1 MNNFNKPLI
10 TRNTQVDSDLYTIT
24 PKVQKKAFHKPST
37 QTLMVVKYC
46 KKCFLEL
53 PLGSQVCDNCGT
65 DNSDPSGCYVD
76 VKVND
81 INPDLKKQK
90 RKKLGEIDKEIGSL
104 YAKRKATTELKVYEY
119 LTNKIKSLQSERNN
133 LANTL

>member
-10 TRNTQVDSDLYTIT
+10 TRNTQVDDNLNTIT
-24 PKVQKKAFHKPST
+24 PKVQKGAFHKPST

-65 DNSDPSGCYVD
+65 DNTDPSGCLVD
-76 VKVND
+76 VKVNN
-81 INPDLKKQK
+81 INPDLKAVK
-90 RKKLGEIDKEIGSL
+90 RKKLGEIDKQIATC
-104 YAKRKATTELKVYEY
+104 YKKRQATTELKVYNM
-119 LTNKIKSLQSERNN
+119 LTGCIEQLKKERIK
-133 LANTL
+133 LANEL

>member
-53 PLGSQVCDNCGT
+53 PLGSQVCQNCGT
-65 DNSDPSGCYVD
+65 DNTDPSGCYVD
-76 VKVND
+76 IKVND
-81 INPDLKKQK
+81 INSDLKKQK
-90 RKKLGEIDKEIGSL
+90 RKKLGEIDKQIATFYKKRQATTDPKVYNMITGCISQL
-104 YAKRKATTELKVYEY
+104 RKAR
-119 LTNKIKSLQSERNN
+119 IK
-133 LANTL
+133 LANEL